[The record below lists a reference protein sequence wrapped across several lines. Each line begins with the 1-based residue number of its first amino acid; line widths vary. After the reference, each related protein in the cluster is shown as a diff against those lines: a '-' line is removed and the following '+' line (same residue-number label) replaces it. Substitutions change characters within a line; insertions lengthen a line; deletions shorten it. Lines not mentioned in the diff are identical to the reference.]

1 MNVSHIEDS
10 NLSHHRS
17 DGLIQ
22 TEQKHWCGH
31 TPPPSLPPSHP
42 SPRIEPPSL
51 CLPQWLLGSCASCPG
66 WHELMI
72 TAAASQS
79 RLIHYVFLAGP
90 AAGLRRFWHWMRK
103 PSAAPFTAHTS
114 NPLTRLVHRSLLLF
128 TAFHKRLATTCAS
141 GRFSLSVMQ
150 IAKGKYK
157 AEATFPNAGFYL
169 N

>member
-1 MNVSHIEDS
+1 MFHTLRTVIFHIIVQMGWFRL
-10 NLSHHRS
+10 NRS
-17 DGLIQ
+17 TGLA
-22 TEQKHWCGH
+22 
-31 TPPPSLPPSHP
+31 TPHLHLPSLPASHP

-90 AAGLRRFWHWMRK
+90 AAGLRRF
-103 PSAAPFTAHTS
+103 TAHTS
-114 NPLTRLVHRSLLLF
+114 NPLTRLIHRSLLLF

-150 IAKGKYK
+150 VAKGKYK